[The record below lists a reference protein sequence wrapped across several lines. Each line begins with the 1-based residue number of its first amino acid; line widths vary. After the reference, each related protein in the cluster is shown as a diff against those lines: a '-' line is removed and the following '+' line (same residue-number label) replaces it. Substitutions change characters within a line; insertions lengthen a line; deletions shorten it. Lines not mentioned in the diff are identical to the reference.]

1 MQAMGVMKAS
11 NFLETAIADKRT
23 YSESVTLLTPPKKNT
38 QSSFKNAVRTVILKQ
53 KVLNGFNGG
62 GCASSDPPVVNPID
76 ISSSTID
83 HAVSIF
89 KKVCSNLFDKAW
101 SALNDE
107 FKKVEKEEEEGKK
120 KDGKRKRAE
129 RDDEFCDVDW
139 ELSFFL
145 K

>member
-23 YSESVTLLTPPKKNT
+23 YSESVTLLTPPQKNT
-38 QSSFKNAVRTVILKQ
+38 QSSLKNAVRTVILKQ
-53 KVLNGFNGG
+53 KVLKEFNGG
-62 GCASSDPPVVNPID
+62 GCASSDPPPID

-83 HAVSIF
+83 HTVRIL
-89 KKVCSNLFDKAW
+89 KKVCSILFDKAW
-101 SALNDE
+101 SALKDE
-107 FKKVEKEEEEGKK
+107 FKKVEKEEEGEK

-139 ELSFFL
+139 EY
-145 K
+145 